1 MKKTCN
7 IIKNVIVY
15 LVGIISIC
23 MMIFTVISVCTFDR
37 NDRSLFGY
45 KAFVV
50 LSDSMSATDFGAGD
64 LILVKEIEPENLK
77 VGDIIA
83 YISQNPDNYGE
94 TITHKI
100 RSLTTDADGKPGFI
114 TYGTTSG
121 ADDEKIVTYPHIIGQ
136 YQFRLPKVGT
146 FFHFLKTVPGY
157 ILLILIPF
165 LVLILFQGIN
175 LFKVFRQ
182 YRDEQKAELE
192 AEWKKLEEEKLESQR
207 MKQELQELRAQLA
220 MREKEGEIEE
230 GQS

>member
-1 MKKTCN
+1 MKKACN
-7 IIKNVIVY
+7 IIKNVIVCMVTI
-15 LVGIISIC
+15 LAIC

-45 KAFVV
+45 KAFIV

-64 LILVKEIEPENLK
+64 LILVKEIEPEKLK
-77 VGDIIA
+77 AGDIIA
-83 YISQNPDNYGE
+83 YISQNSDNYGE

-100 RSLTTDADGKPGFI
+100 RSLTTDTEGNPGFI
-114 TYGTTSG
+114 TYGTTTG
-121 ADDEKIVTYPHIIGQ
+121 VDDEKIVTYPYILGL

-165 LVLILFQGIN
+165 LILILFQGMN
-175 LFKVFRQ
+175 LFRVFRQ
-182 YRDEQKAELE
+182 YRAEQKAELE

-207 MKQELQELRAQLA
+207 MKQELEELRAQLA
-220 MREKEGEIEE
+220 MREKEGQIEE